1 MAYQTFSVSKKD
13 MDDYYLPLSNNYDKM
28 IGSINANGYGQL
40 IYNFNSSSDYS
51 LNSYNV
57 WDNGSMV
64 VITADE
70 SATYTES
77 QAGPALWG
85 VSSEVGIQFL
95 QGNTNISGLVI
106 IKYCNSCE
114 GRSGLPS
121 STITSFSNRF
131 RYLKELKSNYGT
143 DTGYIFYDYS
153 LPVNQRWYPSVYDSV
168 IGRYNFKNYL
178 GVNKLEAQVS
188 ADTGIPIQDITTS
201 IDSAEPI
208 KPVTNTSS
216 AIIDCCGLR
225 LKYIIDGVY
234 EIGSAVYTKTDVSA
248 ICFQVV
254 GNGTDKPDNFDEYSP
269 YKGGCKDCTSTY
281 FCPRGGGDGSSGS
294 SGGGR

>member
-1 MAYQTFSVSKKD
+1 MAYQTFSVSQKD

-95 QGNTNISGLVI
+95 EGNTNISGLAR

-131 RYLKELKSNYGT
+131 RYLKELKSSHGT

-168 IGRYNFKNYL
+168 IGIYNFKNYL

-188 ADTGIPIQDITTS
+188 SETGIPIQDITSS

-216 AIIDCCGLR
+216 VIVNCCDGSTT
-225 LKYIIDGVY
+225 YVIDGVY
-234 EIGSAVYTKTDVSA
+234 DPDTILFTPDVRPYQCYQVTKNTSDRA
-248 ICFQVV
+248 
-254 GNGTDKPDNFDEYSP
+254 DNFYIWE
-269 YKGGCKDCTSTY
+269 KFGGKCTDCTTTY
-281 FCPRGGGDGSSGS
+281 GSCK
-294 SGGGR
+294 GR